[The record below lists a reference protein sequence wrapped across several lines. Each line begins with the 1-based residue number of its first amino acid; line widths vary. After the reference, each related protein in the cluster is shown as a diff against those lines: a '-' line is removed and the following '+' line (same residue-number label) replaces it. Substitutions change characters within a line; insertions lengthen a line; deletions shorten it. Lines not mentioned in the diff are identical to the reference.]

1 MNWEQIKTILWLR
14 WRLICNQSRRSHGLG
29 LAVSILIGVG
39 AVFFSLGSFIGG
51 FFGGMLGL
59 GGASPTA
66 IWLTWLIFTFAF
78 LFFWVIG
85 LVTELQRSETI
96 DLQKLMHLPVA
107 LGQLFF
113 INFLVSH
120 FTLSIIVAVPA
131 MLGLG
136 LGLAIGRGFE
146 MLLLIPL
153 AASMIFMIS
162 AWTYCF
168 RGWIAQLMTNPR
180 RRRTVIMCLTLAVVL
195 LGQGPNLYFNVF
207 GRYHRHSDQM
217 SPGAQTQLMDRLLV
231 AEEYIPPL
239 WLPCGARPLA
249 MGNPVP
255 ALLGTLGCLAIGA
268 LGLRRA
274 YRSTIRFYHGEIGGK
289 AAAKIKIP
297 GGKAMAAPGTN
308 QNAGLL
314 ELRLP
319 YVPEQAAAL
328 ALATFRSMLR
338 APEVKMALAAVFI
351 LPVIAAATFVFR
363 GPAHIPEGLKAFAA
377 TGAAVLPTL
386 MLIQFLANQFGY
398 DRDGFRALMLSPAD
412 RRFILL
418 GKNLACLPVGIFPGF
433 LLLGLICIPLR
444 LSPLTVIAT
453 LFQLLTLFL
462 TVSTVGNLISI
473 LAPQHIVPGSL
484 RPTRPKLQIVLLM
497 LALQMIL
504 MAAMTPI
511 FLPALSELVWRSN
524 SLPDLVPV
532 NLILSVAL
540 CAVMVLV
547 YWQTLNPLSRLLQ
560 KRETKILESVTA
572 EVE

>member
-1 MNWEQIKTILWLR
+1 MNWTQIKTILWLR

-29 LAVSILIGVG
+29 LAVSILIGVC

-59 GGASPTA
+59 GSASPTA

-85 LVTELQRSETI
+85 LVTELQRSESI

-136 LGLAIGRGFE
+136 LGLAFGRSFE

-168 RGWIAQLMTNPR
+168 RGWLAQLMTNPR
-180 RRRTVIMCLTLAVVL
+180 RRRTIIMCLTFSIIL

-207 GRYHRHSDQM
+207 SRYHRHSGQM
-217 SPGAQTQLMDRLLV
+217 TSGAQAQLMDRLLV
-231 AEEYIPPL
+231 AQEYIPPL
-239 WLPCGARPLA
+239 WLPCGARTLA
-249 MGNPVP
+249 VGNPAP

-297 GGKAMAAPGTN
+297 GDKAMAGAN

-314 ELRLP
+314 ELQLP

-351 LPVIAAATFVFR
+351 LPVIIAATLIFH
-363 GPAHIPEGLKAFAA
+363 GPARIPEGLKAFAA

-418 GKNLACLPVGIFPGF
+418 GKNLACLPIGIFPSF
-433 LLLGLICIPLR
+433 LLLGLICFPLR

-497 LALQMIL
+497 LFLQMVL
-504 MAAMTPI
+504 MTTMTPI
-511 FLPALSELVWRSN
+511 FLPAFLEWLWRSN
-524 SLPDLVPV
+524 GLPDLVPV
-532 NLILSVAL
+532 NLILSAAL
-540 CAVMVLV
+540 CAAMVLV